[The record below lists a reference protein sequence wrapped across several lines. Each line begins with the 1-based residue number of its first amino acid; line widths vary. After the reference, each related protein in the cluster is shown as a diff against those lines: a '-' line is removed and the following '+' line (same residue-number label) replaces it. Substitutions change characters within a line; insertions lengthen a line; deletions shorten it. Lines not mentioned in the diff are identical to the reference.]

1 MSQLS
6 VVGDVE
12 GIKRGFIKRPV
23 KTHLSRP
30 FFLSSFKTRGKYA
43 NKDDGLIRA
52 KYLHLQ
58 EKDR

>member
-12 GIKRGFIKRPV
+12 GIKRGFTKRPV

-30 FFLSSFKTRGKYA
+30 FFLSFKNKGKYA
-43 NKDDGLIRA
+43 NKREGMIRA
-52 KYLHLQ
+52 KYLYASAR
-58 EKDR
+58 KG